1 MCWLTGRRDVSNGR
15 TGHPRKEEPCPLAHR
30 VPPADLLHS
39 EGPKPRDGQLAR
51 SRQSAMPP
59 QPRMRGVFQHT
70 TPSAKLRNRE
80 RGQPWILIFAD
91 PRQISPGSAG
101 RVRHDRVGSRVLP
114 RVALRIPAFHVR
126 HGRVGPAGIDVQ
138 SGYAFHLSPQIGGP
152 PGQPGGPAR
161 REPSSLSQDQ
171 SGAPP
176 NGHHKPAARL
186 ERAGNLSEP
195 RRAPALRAGS
205 RALLRVRCGR
215 FVDAPPT
222 TRVLAAPGP
231 FAPEESWSAC
241 DTPPTTRATH

>member
-138 SGYAFHLSPQIGGP
+138 SGYAFHAPRTTRGAGAPRTVVPVTRPIWRAPKWAPQTRGP
-152 PGQPGGPAR
+152 TRTGRQPKRAPKGAGTARGFPGTTPGEVRSVCGRPTDYEGPRGPGAICPGG
-161 REPSSLSQDQ
+161 
-171 SGAPP
+171 
-176 NGHHKPAARL
+176 
-186 ERAGNLSEP
+186 
-195 RRAPALRAGS
+195 
-205 RALLRVRCGR
+205 
-215 FVDAPPT
+215 
-222 TRVLAAPGP
+222 VLVGL
-231 FAPEESWSAC
+231 
-241 DTPPTTRATH
+241 